1 MSGILLLNNYFT
13 YVDFVSALV
22 TFVVAVFLAKL
33 QVPCADSRWTPFNR
47 MRWLMVGAYTAL
59 GVSNIMSAL
68 QPHEVETDILK
79 AAVLIVGMVQALLF
93 TAMCI
98 TFINPQKV
106 SIRWGLYNC
115 LAIGCAAALIVA
127 GHSVGEWEFTAAV
140 NISTALYIAELVVFS
155 WKFFHT
161 YTESKQCLESN
172 YDEDLSSRLRWIKW
186 CFISALGV
194 GVIALLIVFQ
204 PELRRALEKIGH
216 TWFGISSLSA
226 DDPSK
231 TAHAVAEI
239 CKACK
244 TLSET
249 HTGALIVIER
259 ETKLNDLIHAGI
271 ALDSLVSAELLL
283 NIFVVNTPLHD
294 GAVIVRNDRIMAAT
308 CVLPLTKRE
317 DLSSELGTRHRAG
330 IGMSEQADAVTVI
343 VSEETGTISYTV
355 NGHIYRRQTAE
366 SLEANLLRLLEND
379 SSKKTVNPKKFL
391 YKKGASK

>member
-59 GVSNIMSAL
+59 SVSNIMSAL

-127 GHSVGEWEFTAAV
+127 GHSVGEWEFAAAV

-194 GVIALLIVFQ
+194 GVMALLIVVFPIGDVEMCYFTVFYTLYYVYMGVHIVNYRITANFILKVMTDEEKSDTQ
-204 PELRRALEKIGH
+204 HSEPAAAPEPAPHAIHEKTEAMKRALDKWVAHRRYVLNDQTIDDIAADLGFDRFFFAWYFTNELHTTFRTWRTELRIKEAQRLLSEEDAAVASLHLKV
-216 TWFGISSLSA
+216 GISDKSNFY
-226 DDPSK
+226 K
-231 TAHAVAEI
+231 HF
-239 CKACK
+239 KA
-244 TLSET
+244 
-249 HTGALIVIER
+249 HTGM
-259 ETKLNDLIHAGI
+259 
-271 ALDSLVSAELLL
+271 
-283 NIFVVNTPLHD
+283 TP
-294 GAVIVRNDRIMAAT
+294 T
-308 CVLPLTKRE
+308 E
-317 DLSSELGTRHRAG
+317 
-330 IGMSEQADAVTVI
+330 
-343 VSEETGTISYTV
+343 
-355 NGHIYRRQTAE
+355 
-366 SLEANLLRLLEND
+366 
-379 SSKKTVNPKKFL
+379 
-391 YKKGASK
+391 YKKSAQK